1 MDERRQFIRIP
12 AQLNVEYAVL
22 PSGMT
27 QHSQTRDVSAG
38 GACLV
43 TDTPLPPETQVQVAI
58 QLPDQPPVN
67 AIAEPVWT
75 TTSDVTG
82 KTQHRRVIETGVRF
96 AEIAPRDRERVS
108 RHLRRTLGTEGASAE

>member
-96 AEIAPRDRERVS
+96 TEISPQDQHSLMEYVA
-108 RHLRRTLGTEGASAE
+108 RTLRVLPL